1 MRRNRFNLLAVV
13 YSNDLETERRTRG
26 QMYLSRRE
34 ANRLRGIRAANE
46 SEVPV
51 AEWVDGD

>member
-1 MRRNRFNLLAVV
+1 MRRNRFNLVAVV
-13 YSNDLETERRTRG
+13 YSNDLETERSTRG

-34 ANRLRGIRAANE
+34 AIRLRGIRAANE